1 MGPTDPGRQHVL
13 PAGAEHGGT
22 ESGPQARWFSVCS
35 GSSRPLSTMSC
46 SSEKRRPLDICMKP
60 RRFCCPLVGGGARL
74 KAMRAA
80 RPSPGLRFKHSAQVV
95 PAWGGQIYD
104 RQAGPGNSRP
114 D

>member
-60 RRFCCPLVGGGARL
+60 RRFCCPLVGGGAQLRPLMAASPARDSGLSTMPRL
-74 KAMRAA
+74 CR
-80 RPSPGLRFKHSAQVV
+80 REEVRFTA
-95 PAWGGQIYD
+95 D
-104 RQAGPGNSRP
+104 RQVSNLV
-114 D
+114 

>member
-1 MGPTDPGRQHVL
+1 MGPDPGRQHVL
-13 PAGAEHGGT
+13 LAGAEHGGT

-60 RRFCCPLVGGGARL
+60 RRFCCPLLGGGARL

-80 RPSPGLRFKHSAQVV
+80 QPSPGLRFKPCAQVV
-95 PAWGGQIYD
+95 RAWGGQIYD